1 MFAIKGKITNLTKCK
16 SRNGGHFYRI
26 ILCKEL
32 KDKKLETIMEFF
44 SFYETVNKKF
54 DDTEIALNDIIEIT
68 FYIKGVAVENQ
79 IKNNLMVR
87 NLTLIKKSK

>member
-16 SRNGGHFYRI
+16 SRKGGIFYRI
-26 ILCKEL
+26 VLCKEL
-32 KDKKLETIMEFF
+32 KDKELENIMEFF
-44 SFYETVNKKF
+44 SFYDTVNKHF
-54 DDTEIALNDIIEIT
+54 EDAEITTNDIIEIT
-68 FYIKGVAVENQ
+68 FYIIGILTDNQ

>member
-26 ILCKEL
+26 ILCKEQ
-32 KDKKLETIMEFF
+32 KDKKFETIMEFF
-44 SFYETVNKKF
+44 SFYGLVNDKF
-54 DDTEIALNDIIEIT
+54 DSSEITSNDIIEFT

-87 NLTLIKKSK
+87 NITLIKKGK